1 MGESAGKITASLK
14 SWSRG
19 DPAGFTELIAAVE
32 PELKRAAQFYFRQED
47 AAHTLQPTA
56 LVSELCLRLM
66 GWKKVQWENRQQ
78 FFSFAGKL
86 MRYLLVDYAKARKT
100 AKRGGQVTLVS
111 LTGAWNQA
119 RAEPVDLETLLSL
132 DDALSRLEGLD
143 RRAAR
148 VVELRFFTGLSSAET
163 ARVLGVDRSTVTRD
177 WTMAKEYL
185 ARELGP
191 STVAPLHEES
201 NSSESAGLEPRS

>member
-1 MGESAGKITASLK
+1 MGAAGPITTNLK

-19 DPAGFTELIAAVE
+19 DPAGFAELIATVE

-47 AAHTLQPTA
+47 ATHTLQPTA

-100 AKRGGQVTLVS
+100 AKRGGQITLVS
-111 LTGAWNQA
+111 LTGASSQA
-119 RAEPVDLETLLSL
+119 TAEPVDFETLLSL
-132 DDALSRLEGLD
+132 DVALSKLEGLD

-148 VVELRFFTGLSSAET
+148 VVELRFFTGLSSEET
-163 ARVLGVDRSTVTRD
+163 ARVLGIDRSTVTRD
-177 WTMAKEYL
+177 WTMAREYL

-191 STVAPLHEES
+191 SVVAPLQED
-201 NSSESAGLEPRS
+201 